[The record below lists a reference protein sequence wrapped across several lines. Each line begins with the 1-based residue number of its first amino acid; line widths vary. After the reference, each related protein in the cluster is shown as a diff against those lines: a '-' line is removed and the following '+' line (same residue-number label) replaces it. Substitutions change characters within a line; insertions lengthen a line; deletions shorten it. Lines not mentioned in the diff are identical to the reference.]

1 LAKDGERL
9 TGQGA
14 YIELVDGALAAAAED
29 LGGRLE
35 DPDDGSVIG
44 PQRASESAVV
54 ERALAVAQDAWSTGA
69 WSDLSLGERRLALE
83 RLATELDARAEDV
96 ALLDAV
102 DSGVPISVTR
112 AVAGSLGSLVCA
124 VLDEAERAGERR
136 GLAAGGRRVE
146 VLRLPWGPAVLL
158 TPWNAPAAAAVAK
171 IANALAAGCPAI
183 LKPSELAP
191 SSAGVIAEAA
201 LAAQLPP
208 GALQI
213 VHGGAAVAQHLA
225 GDQRVRMV
233 SLTGG
238 AAAGRAVAL
247 AAAPRMAALQLELG
261 GTNPAIVTSDAD
273 IPAAARSLAAGAT
286 KLNGQWCEAP
296 RRVFVAAGRHDD
308 LVDALE
314 EALTQVHV
322 GPARDA
328 RSEVGPLVS
337 GAHRDRVVR
346 QVEALGG
353 EARATAAVPDGPG
366 SFMSPTL
373 VLGVP
378 AGGVR
383 EEIFGPVLSVHRVA
397 ADVEAVG
404 AANANG
410 DGLAGYVFCG
420 DDERAFAL
428 GRALHC
434 GEIRI
439 GGTNL
444 LDLAPGST
452 QSFWGSSG
460 IGAHGGREVLEAFR
474 GSRIIGEEDPTLA
487 L

>member
-1 LAKDGERL
+1 VAGS
-9 TGQGA
+9 GA
-14 YIELVDGALAAAAED
+14 YIELVDGALAVASED

-44 PQRASESAVV
+44 PQRASERAVV
-54 ERALAVAQDAWSTGA
+54 ERALTVAQDAWTTGA
-69 WSDLSLGERRLALE
+69 WSGLSLEERARGLE
-83 RLATELDARAEDV
+83 RLATELEARAEEI
-96 ALLDAV
+96 ALLDAI
-102 DSGVPISVTR
+102 DSGVPVGVTR
-112 AVAGSLGSLVCA
+112 AVAGSLGSLVRG
-124 VLDEAERAGERR
+124 VVDVAERAGERR
-136 GLAAGGRRVE
+136 RLAAGGRRVE

-158 TPWNAPAAAAVAK
+158 APWNAPAAAAVGK
-171 IANALAAGCPAI
+171 VANALAAGCPAI

-201 LAAQLPP
+201 VAARLEP

-213 VHGGAAVAQHLA
+213 VHGGAEVAQALV
-225 GDQRVRMV
+225 GDARVRMV
-233 SLTGG
+233 SLTGSPT
-238 AAAGRAVAL
+238 AGRAVAM

-261 GTNPAIVTSDAD
+261 GSNPAIVTADAD
-273 IPAAARSLAAGAT
+273 VGAAADWLAAGMT

-296 RRVFVAAGRHDD
+296 RRVFVAAGRHDE

-314 EALTQVHV
+314 AALAGVRV
-322 GPARDA
+322 GAARDA
-328 RSEVGPLVS
+328 RSQVGPLAS
-337 GAHRDRVVR
+337 GAHRERVRR
-346 QVEALGG
+346 QVETLGG
-353 EARATAAVPDGPG
+353 EARATAVVPEGTG
-366 SFMSPTL
+366 FFLSPTL
-373 VLGVP
+373 VLGLP
-378 AGGVR
+378 AGSVR

-397 ADVEAVG
+397 GDAEAIA

-420 DDERAFAL
+420 DHDRAFAL
-428 GRALHC
+428 GRALHA
-434 GEIRI
+434 GEVRI

-444 LDLAPGST
+444 LDLAPEST

-474 GSRIIGEEDPTLA
+474 GSRIVGEEDPALA

>member
-1 LAKDGERL
+1 MAGH
-9 TGQGA
+9 GA
-14 YIELVDGALAAAAED
+14 YRELVDGALAVASED
-29 LGGRLE
+29 LGGWLE
-35 DPDDGSVIG
+35 DPDDGSIIG

-54 ERALAVAQDAWSTGA
+54 ERALATAHDAWSAGA
-69 WSDLSLGERRLALE
+69 WSDLSLQDRGVALE
-83 RLATELDARAEDV
+83 RLATELDARADEI
-96 ALLDAV
+96 ALLDTV
-102 DSGVPISVTR
+102 DSGVPIGVTR
-112 AVAGSLGSLVCA
+112 AVAGSLGSLIRA

-136 GLAAGGRRVE
+136 PLTAGGRRVE

-158 TPWNAPAAAAVAK
+158 SPWNAPAASAVQK

-201 LAAQLPP
+201 VAAQLPA

-213 VHGGAAVAQHLA
+213 VHGGADVAQRLV
-225 GDQRVRMV
+225 GDARVRMV

-238 AAAGRAVAL
+238 LAAGRAVAL

-273 IPAAARSLAAGAT
+273 IAAAADSLAAGAT

-296 RRVFVAAGRHDD
+296 RRVFVAGGRYDE

-314 EALTQVHV
+314 AALGGVYV
-322 GPARDA
+322 GAARDA
-328 RSEVGPLVS
+328 RSQVGPLAS
-337 GAHRDRVVR
+337 GAHRERVRR

-353 EARATAAVPDGPG
+353 EARVTAAVPEGPG
-366 SFMSPTL
+366 FFMSPTL
-373 VLGVP
+373 VLGLP
-378 AGGVR
+378 AGSVR

-397 ADVEAVG
+397 GDAEAVA

-420 DDERAFAL
+420 DQERAFAL
-428 GRALHC
+428 GRALHS

-444 LDLAPGST
+444 LDLAPDST

>member
-1 LAKDGERL
+1 VG
-9 TGQGA
+9 
-14 YIELVDGALAAAAED
+14 
-29 LGGRLE
+29 
-35 DPDDGSVIG
+35 
-44 PQRASESAVV
+44 
-54 ERALAVAQDAWSTGA
+54 
-69 WSDLSLGERRLALE
+69 
-83 RLATELDARAEDV
+83 
-96 ALLDAV
+96 
-102 DSGVPISVTR
+102 
-112 AVAGSLGSLVCA
+112 
-124 VLDEAERAGERR
+124 
-136 GLAAGGRRVE
+136 
-146 VLRLPWGPAVLL
+146 
-158 TPWNAPAAAAVAK
+158 K

-201 LAAQLPP
+201 VAAQLPP

-213 VHGGAAVAQHLA
+213 VHGGADVAQHLV
-225 GDQRVRMV
+225 GDERVRMV

-238 AAAGRAVAL
+238 LAAGRAVAL
-247 AAAPRMAALQLELG
+247 ATAPRMAALQLELG
-261 GTNPAIVTSDAD
+261 GTNPAIVTADAD
-273 IPAAARSLAAGAT
+273 IAAAARALAAGAT

-296 RRVFVAAGRHDD
+296 RRVFVAGGRHDE

-314 EALTQVHV
+314 DALSQVHL

-328 RSEVGPLVS
+328 RSQVGPLVS

-346 QVEALGG
+346 QVGALGG
-353 EARATAAVPDGPG
+353 EARVTAAVPDGSG

-373 VLGVP
+373 VLGLP
-378 AGGVR
+378 ADGVR
-383 EEIFGPVLSVHRVA
+383 EEIFGPVLSVHRVV
-397 ADVEAVG
+397 ADTEAVA

-420 DDERAFAL
+420 DQERAFAL

-434 GEIRI
+434 GEVRV

-444 LDLAPGST
+444 LDLASGST

-474 GSRIIGEEDPTLA
+474 GSRIVGEENPALA
-487 L
+487 I

>member
-1 LAKDGERL
+1 MA
-9 TGQGA
+9 GQGA
-14 YIELVDGALAAAAED
+14 HIELVDGALAVAAED
-29 LGGRLE
+29 LGGWLE

-44 PQRASESAVV
+44 PQRASAPAVV
-54 ERALAVAQDAWSTGA
+54 ERALALAHGAWTTGA
-69 WSDLSLGERRLALE
+69 WSGLSLAERSLTLD
-83 RLATELDARAEDV
+83 RLATELEARAEEI

-112 AVAGSLGSLVCA
+112 AIAGSLGSLVRA
-124 VLDEAERAGERR
+124 VLDEAARAGERR
-136 GLAAGGRRVE
+136 RLAAGGRRVE

-158 TPWNAPAAAAVAK
+158 CPWNAPSAAAVGK

-191 SSAGVIAEAA
+191 SSAGLIAEAA

-208 GALQI
+208 GALQV
-213 VHGGAAVAQHLA
+213 VHGGAGVAQHLVA
-225 GDQRVRMV
+225 DPRVRMV

-238 AAAGRAVAL
+238 LAAGRAVAL
-247 AAAPRMAALQLELG
+247 ATAPRMAALQLELG
-261 GTNPAIVTSDAD
+261 GTNPAIVTADAD
-273 IPAAARSLAAGAT
+273 IAASARALAAGAT

-296 RRVFVAAGRHDD
+296 RRVFVAEGRHDE

-314 EALTQVHV
+314 DALAEVHV

-328 RSEVGPLVS
+328 RSQVGPLVS
-337 GAHRDRVVR
+337 GAHRDRVQR

-353 EARATAAVPDGPG
+353 EARVTAAVPDGSG
-366 SFMSPTL
+366 SFLSPTL
-373 VLGVP
+373 VLGLP
-378 AGGVR
+378 ADSVR

-397 ADVEAVG
+397 TDAEAVG

-420 DDERAFAL
+420 DHERAFAL

-444 LDLAPGST
+444 LDLAPDST

-474 GSRIIGEEDPTLA
+474 GSRIVGEEDPALA
-487 L
+487 F

>member
-1 LAKDGERL
+1 MAGH
-9 TGQGA
+9 GA
-14 YIELVDGALAAAAED
+14 YIELVDGALAVASEE
-29 LGGRLE
+29 LGGWLE

-69 WSDLSLGERRLALE
+69 WSDLSLEERGLGLE
-83 RLATELDARAEDV
+83 RLATELEARAEEI
-96 ALLDAV
+96 ALLDAI
-102 DSGVPISVTR
+102 DSGVPIGVTR
-112 AVAGSLGSLVCA
+112 AVAGSLGSLVRA
-124 VLDEAERAGERR
+124 VVDVAERAGERR
-136 GLAAGGRRVE
+136 RLAAGGRRVE

-158 TPWNAPAAAAVAK
+158 SPWNAPAAAAVGK
-171 IANALAAGCPAI
+171 VANALAAGCPAI

-213 VHGGAAVAQHLA
+213 VHGGADVAQALV
-225 GDQRVRMV
+225 GDARVRMV
-233 SLTGG
+233 SLTGSL
-238 AAAGRAVAL
+238 AAGRAVAL

-261 GTNPAIVTSDAD
+261 GTNPAIVASDAN
-273 IPAAARSLAAGAT
+273 IAAAADWLAAGMT

-296 RRVFVAAGRHDD
+296 RRVFVDAGRYDE

-314 EALTQVHV
+314 AALASVRV
-322 GPARDA
+322 GAARDA
-328 RSEVGPLVS
+328 RSEVGPLAS

-353 EARATAAVPDGPG
+353 EARVTAAVPDCPG
-366 SFMSPTL
+366 FFLSPTL
-373 VLGVP
+373 VLGLP
-378 AGGVR
+378 AGSVR

-397 ADVEAVG
+397 GDTAAVA

-428 GRALHC
+428 GRALHA
-434 GEIRI
+434 GEVRI

-444 LDLAPGST
+444 LDLAPDST

-474 GSRIIGEEDPTLA
+474 GSRIVGEEDPTLA